1 MAQDIR
7 HYIGNCSQC
16 HKLKAQKV
24 ETPEKQPSKVKQTL
38 ELNEV
43 DLIENPD
50 TTTTTTTTQTASSVS
65 RAEKRC
71 RKKLVKDIEEEEFIP
86 HQNTEK
92 SQCHKLKA
100 QKVETPEKQPSK
112 VKQTLELNEVDLI
125 ENPDTTTTTTTT
137 QTASSVSRAEKRCRK
152 KLVKDIEEEF
162 IPHQNTEIEE
172 LQCQIEALKK
182 ERDNLLIE
190 KTEWK
195 KERKLLHQ
203 LLEKEE
209 LQCQIEALKK
219 ERDNLFIEK
228 TEWKKEKI
236 LLLNF

>member
-43 DLIENPD
+43 DLIENPATTT

-92 SQCHKLKA
+92 
-100 QKVETPEKQPSK
+100 
-112 VKQTLELNEVDLI
+112 
-125 ENPDTTTTTTTT
+125 
-137 QTASSVSRAEKRCRK
+137 R
-152 KLVKDIEEEF
+152 
-162 IPHQNTEIEE
+162 
-172 LQCQIEALKK
+172 
-182 ERDNLLIE
+182 
-190 KTEWK
+190 
-195 KERKLLHQ
+195 
-203 LLEKEE
+203 
-209 LQCQIEALKK
+209 
-219 ERDNLFIEK
+219 
-228 TEWKKEKI
+228 
-236 LLLNF
+236 